1 MRLHAWFEITLGNPV
16 LFLDFGPVAS
26 IALPARSRSTAS
38 TRTRWAG
45 LDWHAAKLV
54 LTLLEG
60 RFREAWFCC
69 ARSNEGASDRSLSP
83 PCEGGAGGVMRE
95 PWKSRTIL
103 LASRE
108 GCERTERERAWEDLV
123 TGRAGTTPLSRDMT
137 FDREIPTPGL
147 IESQHRYS
155 MGMVGFME
163 MLLRGF
169 IMPRP
174 IPVPI
179 RQAMFRLWQKG
190 YGTRQIA
197 ESLGLPCST
206 VRRLLQR
213 FRLHGTDGLSPDY
226 WHPSVPEAAPSDLV
240 ETAVSLRREHPTW
253 GAGLIRVQL
262 LLEAPGRPVPSE
274 RTLQRWFVR
283 ADQSPAPAGRPPRT
297 HLDRATAPHE
307 T

>member
-1 MRLHAWFEITLGNPV
+1 
-16 LFLDFGPVAS
+16 
-26 IALPARSRSTAS
+26 
-38 TRTRWAG
+38 
-45 LDWHAAKLV
+45 
-54 LTLLEG
+54 
-60 RFREAWFCC
+60 
-69 ARSNEGASDRSLSP
+69 
-83 PCEGGAGGVMRE
+83 MRE
-95 PWKSRTIL
+95 PWKSKTTL

-108 GCERTERERAWEDLV
+108 GCERTQRERSWEDLV
-123 TGRAGTTPLSRDMT
+123 TSRAGTTPLSRDMT

-226 WHPSVPEAAPSDLV
+226 WHPSVPETVDRGQK
-240 ETAVSLRREHPTW
+240 VSHYR
-253 GAGLIRVQL
+253 GKN
-262 LLEAPGRPVPSE
+262 
-274 RTLQRWFVR
+274 
-283 ADQSPAPAGRPPRT
+283 
-297 HLDRATAPHE
+297 
-307 T
+307 